1 MARVAFYSGEH
12 NDLRDPKNILG
23 DMTVIEKDTASFA
36 SCETVV
42 AAVQRRRIN
51 WYCTVQL
58 STGVQVSTCT
68 S

>member
-51 WYCTVQL
+51 
-58 STGVQVSTCT
+58 
-68 S
+68 